1 MTFRVS
7 PYLIFP
13 GNAIEGI
20 RLYERAFGVK
30 TTTSSTFGDMTEA
43 APGSV
48 KHQVAHARIDIGET
62 ELRIS
67 DSAVSDIQL
76 GNHMTI
82 CIHAKD
88 SESAKQVYDVLQED
102 GDISVPLQA
111 TSFSTALANVTDQV
125 GVTFQILGES

>member
-7 PYLIFP
+7 PYLNFP
-13 GNAIEGI
+13 ENAIEDN
-20 RLYERAFGVK
+20 RLYERAFEVK
-30 TTTSSTFGDMTEA
+30 TTTISTFADMPEA
-43 APGSV
+43 VPDHV
-48 KHQVAHARIDIGET
+48 KHQVAHARIDNGET
-62 ELRIS
+62 EILIS
-67 DSAVSDIQL
+67 DSAGSDIQL

-111 TSFSTALANVTDQV
+111 TSFSTAFANVTDQF
-125 GVTFQILGES
+125 GVTFQILAES